1 MDYSQLSR
9 AIPCLLA
16 HSAST
21 MIGTVARRRGR
32 SGQRAQFP
40 AVRNALRI
48 AALAAAW
55 TLTATAHAQ
64 SADGDL
70 RLTAG
75 GGEFGFGLLE
85 VYHNDEWGMVCDD
98 FFDNNSADVACR
110 QLGYDGAVEYLS
122 RLSRQPSR
130 TIWLDDVRCNGLE
143 SKLVDC
149 QHTDWGDHNCA
160 YEEHV
165 AVRCNTASSEPSVR
179 TFPGKI
185 TITEDRAPKNYGLRL
200 FKEPTGTVT
209 VTPATTSTAISLSP
223 ASLTFTTSNWDT
235 TQNVEVSAT
244 VDDTYDRH
252 TATVTHTVA
261 GADYDGIAGPVVS
274 VTVRDPDNRA
284 GVIGHR
290 QVDVYEG
297 DAAGT
302 QYTVALA
309 GRPIGGDTT
318 VSIAVP
324 EDAPITVTPTTL
336 TFTATDWSTAQ
347 SVTVSAPEDDDHAN
361 ETHTLTHSASGGTYD
376 SIPIA
381 DVEVRAWDNDFTVTS
396 TPRTLSFNEGEDT
409 AQTYTLSLE
418 QRPLETV
425 TVEVHTGPKLT
436 VSHTEIR
443 FTPSNWNRPRTIT
456 VRQASVEDDDAAD
469 ETIEITHT
477 LSVPVQVAESVT
489 VTIHD
494 NDENGVQIAGEDLD
508 LAEGETGHY
517 EIALSAAPLGTATV
531 TITGMEGTSV
541 SVSPTSLEFNA
552 SNWNEA
558 QTVSVESTHDADGED
573 EAVTLHH
580 EVTSSYF
587 SGPIRDIGVHV
598 EDDDERTI
606 LTGPPNADTVWWGTF
621 RAGDNA
627 GLSFGYLPALGVG
640 YLSDTDFDYA
650 GAMRTIQAIYL
661 SDGTL
666 HMWME
671 MGDADAL
678 PNTMVLHIGDDVL
691 PLADAQ
697 HIDHDA
703 GSLNP
708 RLHWYRWPAGQHEV
722 DWTGGE
728 LVGIWLE
735 GPREQRLPAA
745 PTALTAT
752 PVPGGVSLQWEA
764 PNDGGSPILE
774 YEYQQ
779 RDDTGVHGRFW
790 WSTEGTAATY
800 TVRRLRPQ
808 TALTFRVRAVNRHG
822 NGAESQMSAP
832 VTPLPVNH
840 APTGAPRVIGRAVP
854 GRSVKANMATV
865 EDPNGLENA
874 EFRYQWKRSDA
885 GGEEEPIPGANA
897 KSYRMREEDRGTRVK
912 VEVAFTDDSGFAET
926 VESEPRVLEESLL
939 VARLTGVPEEHD
951 GANPFTLRL
960 RLSEDVATRA
970 RTLREESFTVTNGAV
985 ERARRIG
992 SGRNLWELAIRP
1004 ATDAEVVVE
1013 VPLREACDVAG
1024 AICTADGRWL
1034 SHAITHAI
1042 PGPLS
1047 VSVADA
1053 GAEEGLD
1060 QGLRFIVALSRA
1072 VDRAVSVDYET
1083 EDGTA
1088 RAGSDYEAATGT
1100 LEFEPGETEAVVVVA
1115 VLDDAVDEGEETFTF
1130 VLTSA
1135 SGARIGDA
1143 RATGTIE
1150 NSDPLQEQWL
1160 TRFGRTVASQVVDT
1174 IGDRL
1179 QSSRGSHLTIA
1190 GHGFGPGNA
1199 KDGDD
1204 THWSDIEK
1212 DKGLDTLSEREFG
1225 LGSSFQLSSGAD
1237 NGPGAVWTTW
1247 GRMATSGF
1255 ASNDDELALDGDVT
1269 SALLGFDAE
1278 SGSWLA
1284 GAAVAHSRGDGTYRH
1299 SSDVETS
1306 RGAGKVRSTLTSIH
1320 PYARVRTDDD
1330 VSLWAI
1336 AGYGTG
1342 TLTLPGWCAEG
1353 RADAET
1359 SLDMRMAAAGVRGT
1373 VLAGASPS
1381 DLEIGVRSD
1390 VTWSQTRSERATS
1403 VECGNV
1409 ESARADT
1416 TRTRLVMDGARTWE
1430 LEAGRTLTP
1439 SVEIGLRH
1447 DGGDAETGL
1456 GLEAGARLRY
1466 RDAATGLLLE
1476 GGVRGLIAHEASGYE
1491 EWGASASVMVE
1502 PDGNGRGLSLRVA
1515 PSWGA
1520 ASSSVERLW
1529 SGDDTARLGQSPEY
1543 DDAAALQAELGYGV
1557 RAPFGWGVVTPY
1569 TGLTLSGEGRRTW
1582 RAGGRWKA
1590 APAFGVTLEGS
1601 RDEEGGDEAPENA
1614 VMLRG
1619 SLRW

>member
-1 MDYSQLSR
+1 
-9 AIPCLLA
+9 
-16 HSAST
+16 
-21 MIGTVARRRGR
+21 MIGTFARRRGR

-40 AVRNALRI
+40 AARNALRI
-48 AALAAAW
+48 AALVAVW

-149 QHTDWGDHNCA
+149 RHTDWGDHNCA

-165 AVRCNTASSEPSVR
+165 AVRCNTTSSEPSVR

-284 GVIGHR
+284 GVISHR

-425 TVEVHTGPKLT
+425 TVGIDAGPKLT

-477 LSVPVQVAESVT
+477 VSGPVIFAESVT

-508 LAEGETGHY
+508 LAEGETGQY
-517 EIALSAAPLGTATV
+517 EVALTAAPLDTATVTVTV

-541 SVSPTSLEFNA
+541 SVSPASLDFNA

-558 QTVSVESTHDADGED
+558 QTVSVESTHDTDGED

-580 EVTSSYF
+580 EVTTSYF
-587 SGPIRDIGVHV
+587 SGSIKDIGVYV
-598 EDDDERTI
+598 EDDDDVI

-671 MGDADAL
+671 MGAADAL
-678 PNTMVLHIGDDVL
+678 PNTMVLHIGDDVV

-735 GPREQRLPAA
+735 GPRQQQLPAA

-764 PNDGGSPILE
+764 PSDGGSPILD

-808 TALTFRVRAVNRHG
+808 TALTFGVRAVNRHG

-912 VEVAFTDDSGFAET
+912 VQVAFTDDSGFAET
-926 VESEPRVLEESLL
+926 VESEPRVLDESLL
-939 VARLTGVPEEHD
+939 VARLTKVPEEHD

-1004 ATDAEVVVE
+1004 ASDAEVVVE

-1053 GAEEGLD
+1053 RAEEGLD
-1060 QGLRFIVALSRA
+1060 QGLPFIVALSRA
-1072 VDRAVSVDYET
+1072 VDRTVSVDYET

-1088 RAGSDYEAATGT
+1088 HAGSDYEAATGT
-1100 LEFEPGETEAVVVVA
+1100 LEFEPGETERVVVVEM
-1115 VLDDAVDEGEETFTF
+1115 LDDAVDEGEETFAL
-1130 VLTSA
+1130 VLSNA
-1135 SGARIGDA
+1135 SGAKIRDG

-1150 NSDPLQEQWL
+1150 NSDPLQKQWL
-1160 TRFGRTVASQVVDT
+1160 ARFGRTVASQVVDT
-1174 IGDRL
+1174 IGERL
-1179 QSSRGSHLTIA
+1179 QGSRGSHVTIA

-1199 KDGDD
+1199 KDRDD
-1204 THWSDIEK
+1204 THWSDVEK
-1212 DKGLDTLSEREFG
+1212 DTGLETLSERELG
-1225 LGSSFQLSSGAD
+1225 LRSSFQLSSGAD

-1255 ASNDDELALDGDVT
+1255 ASDDELALDGDVT

-1299 SSDVETS
+1299 TTDVETS
-1306 RGAGKVRSTLTSIH
+1306 RDEGKVRSTLTSIH
-1320 PYARVRTDDD
+1320 PYARVRTNGD

-1390 VTWSQTRSERATS
+1390 ITWSQTRSERATS

-1466 RDAATGLLLE
+1466 RDAATGLSLE

-1491 EWGASASVMVE
+1491 EWGASASVVLE

-1569 TGLTLSGEGRRTW
+1569 TGLTLRGEGRRTW